1 MHLQSKFIS
10 TVRLI
15 FGEKKRENFYEFN
28 NLNSSKPLIP
38 KHFDDVLL
46 LDWTKLLHYIFFLL
60 ECTHQTDY
68 YRQMQLLPLQ
78 KWRKNLLN
86 VPNFLKRD

>member
-46 LDWTKLLHYIFFLL
+46 LDWTKLLHYIFFFVGMHTSNRLL
-60 ECTHQTDY
+60 QTNAVASPAKMEKKPVKCTHF
-68 YRQMQLLPLQ
+68 P
-78 KWRKNLLN
+78 
-86 VPNFLKRD
+86 